1 MRWRPKLGVRAQGIR
16 VYSITYGTL
25 RLVVT
30 RNRHDNY
37 ECVVSNDLSAGLT
50 TLVRREHSR
59 WSIETVFRDTKQ
71 FAGLAA
77 CQCRVDQALVR
88 HIAFVL
94 LAFVV
99 LQILR
104 RDPSETLGAVKER
117 LQLCLMQGSCPAAP
131 PLKARAALIDSTA

>member
-1 MRWRPKLGVRAQGIR
+1 M
-16 VYSITYGTL
+16 
-25 RLVVT
+25 T
-30 RNRHDNY
+30 RNRHGNY
-37 ECVVSNDLSAGLT
+37 EYIVSNDLSADLT
-50 TLVRREHSR
+50 TLVRRGHSR

-94 LAFVV
+94 LPFVV

-104 RDPSETLGAVKER
+104 RDPAATLGAVKER
-117 LQLCLMQGSCPAAP
+117 LQLCLMQGNCPAPP
-131 PLKARAALIDSTA
+131 PLSTCSSHRLKCVNTAI